1 MAFQRFYSYR
11 YTGLHAHGFGE
22 SSRTQN
28 EAGYYLGLTWNPL
41 ARLHLQAYAD
51 YAYFPWARYLVS
63 QSSHSYDFSLQ
74 ADYQLRRWSVNARH
88 RVRLRQ
94 KDNEKKTALIPDNE
108 HRGRL
113 SLTYAHPSKW
123 SAKTELDYTRS
134 DYKTT
139 SRGYMVSE
147 HLAYSAKHWQ
157 ASLMTGYFDTDDY
170 NSRIYIYERQLAH
183 DFSFP
188 MFYGH
193 GVRAALFVKADIT
206 NHLLFSAKLGHTN
219 YFDRDVISS
228 GMQQIAQSHTTDLDL
243 QLRWKF

>member
-1 MAFQRFYSYR
+1 
-11 YTGLHAHGFGE
+11 
-22 SSRTQN
+22 
-28 EAGYYLGLTWNPL
+28 
-41 ARLHLQAYAD
+41 
-51 YAYFPWARYLVS
+51 
-63 QSSHSYDFSLQ
+63 
-74 ADYQLRRWSVNARH
+74 
-88 RVRLRQ
+88 
-94 KDNEKKTALIPDNE
+94 
-108 HRGRL
+108 
-113 SLTYAHPSKW
+113 
-123 SAKTELDYTRS
+123 
-134 DYKTT
+134 
-139 SRGYMVSE
+139 MVSE